1 MAQKHQPGRTR
12 PPERAEE
19 ERARLEAEQARG
31 AGPKTKP
38 ESEMS
43 HGKNYPSELP
53 ENRQKFDPATTRTPQ
68 EGQGQG
74 G

>member
-1 MAQKHQPGRTR
+1 MAQKHQPRRTP
-12 PPERAEE
+12 PPELSDE
-19 ERARLEAEQARG
+19 ERARLEAEQARRP
-31 AGPKTKP
+31 GPKTKP

-43 HGKNYPSELP
+43 RGKNYPWELP
-53 ENRQKFDPATTRTPQ
+53 ENRQEFDPATTRTPQ